1 MSLSGFQMGR
11 GKRYKPEQVVQILRS
26 VEAAVANGIAAGQAC
41 SEAGIV
47 EETYYRWRNEFG
59 DLTVDQMKR
68 LKELEQENAKL
79 RRLVADLSLEKLL
92 LKDIISG
99 NL

>member
-1 MSLSGFQMGR
+1 MATMGR
-11 GKRYKPEQVVQILRS
+11 GKKYQPEQVVHLLRTI
-26 VEAAVANGIAAGQAC
+26 EAAVADGETVEQAC
-41 SEAGIV
+41 RDAGIV
-47 EETYYRWRNEFG
+47 EPTYYRWRNQFG
-59 DLTVDQMKR
+59 NLQVDQAKR

-79 RRLVADLSLEKLL
+79 RRLVAELSLDKLL